1 MQEGFEATEQQ
12 LRQWSDACLIAK
24 MILIDPVGLG
34 GVWVKS
40 SAHPVR
46 DIWLKGVQKLVDQQ
60 VPFMKIPSNTD
71 EDALLGAIDL
81 FQTLEKQ
88 QKVYSRGLIDQV
100 DGGLFLL
107 TMGERL
113 RSHTAALLTQAFDNK
128 QHFGMI
134 AFDESL
140 PEEDQQLLPRLQE
153 RLGFQIRLD
162 NLTHRHCEFDEEPI
176 DILELR
182 NQLASITIP
191 TEALEAIITAAN
203 ALGIDSV
210 RVEMYVVRASKVIAV
225 LRGDTELIQADIATA
240 TRLIFAH
247 RITTLPSAEQSPP
260 EQELEN
266 QENQDQETA
275 EPPPPPESPQNQS
288 DHPDESPPEETQ
300 PDEPTPS
307 MSREQ
312 LEDMIIEASKAQ
324 LPQSILDS
332 FAQEKKLIKST
343 ENMQGKAG
351 QIKKGMTSGRAL
363 ASRKGLPQSGK
374 KIDILKTIQSAS
386 PWQKIRRLESSRQGI
401 SDQKILIKADDIYL
415 KNYVQRSTTVTLF
428 VVDAS
433 GSSAMERLAEA
444 KGAVELLL
452 AQCYIRRD
460 QVALMTF
467 RGKTVD
473 LILPPTRS
481 LVRAKRL
488 LTSMPGGGG
497 TPLANAIDASHQFA
511 AQLKSK
517 GQTPLIII
525 MTDGRANVTAKG
537 IGGREQAYAD
547 ALQAAMRARHHE
559 LLSLFVDTSFVP
571 QDATKEL
578 AQQLGAKYFPLP
590 QGKSSGVV
598 QAAQILLS

>member
-46 DIWLKGVQKLVDQQ
+46 DIWLKGVQKLVGQQ

-162 NLTHRHCEFDEEPI
+162 KLTHRHCEFDEEPI

-210 RVEMYVVRASKVIAV
+210 RVGMYVVRASKVIAV
-225 LRGDTELIQADIATA
+225 LRGDTELIQSDIATA

-247 RITTLPSAEQSPP
+247 RITMLPSAEQSPP

-266 QENQDQETA
+266 PENQDQETA
-275 EPPPPPESPQNQS
+275 EPPPPESPKDQS
-288 DHPDESPPEETQ
+288 DQ
-300 PDEPTPS
+300 PDENSAEKTPLDEPAPL

-312 LEDMIIEASKAQ
+312 LEDMIIETCKAQ

-332 FAQEKKLIKST
+332 FTQEKKLIKST

-351 QIKKGMTSGRAL
+351 QIKKGMTSGRSL

-386 PWQKIRRLESSRQGI
+386 PWQKIRRLESSRPCI

-547 ALQAAMRARHHE
+547 ALQAAMRARQQQ

-590 QGKSSGVV
+590 QGKSSDVV